1 MSRGTPADARPAGGR
16 GPDPVERA
24 ANADRPAQQ
33 DRPSLPIILTG
44 LCTTQ
49 IIAWGILYYAFPV
62 LSARI
67 SADTGWSTALVT
79 AAYSAGLVVSALL
92 GIPVGKVLD
101 RRGPRL
107 VMTAGS
113 VLGVVSLAGIAFAP
127 NYPVFLVSWLVAG
140 AAMAGNL
147 YPPAF
152 AAVTRWYGPRRV
164 FALTVITLIGG
175 LASTVFA
182 PVTEALAAFFDW
194 RGVYLVL
201 AVVLAATAIPIHAI
215 VLRRRWPR
223 EESGDDDGAPVSA
236 DPDRQYARGV
246 MRSRAYILMTVGLT
260 LGSTA
265 GFAAMINMVP
275 MLVER
280 GVSTALAAWILGL
293 SGFGQVVGRLFY
305 WAMQRR
311 LGVLARHM
319 WIYGLLAVSTAA
331 LAVDSTHA
339 GWLICVAMVAGVG
352 RGISTLL
359 KATAVTD
366 RWGPR
371 AYGRLSGVF
380 NAPVMFGV
388 ALAPAL
394 GAWLA
399 QLLGSWELMYLV
411 LAGMGAVA
419 LAALAF
425 SVPARHPSA
434 APPQ

>member
-1 MSRGTPADARPAGGR
+1 MAKERPAL
-16 GPDPVERA
+16 PV
-24 ANADRPAQQ
+24 
-33 DRPSLPIILTG
+33 ILAG

-67 SADTGWSTALVT
+67 AADTGWTTASVT
-79 AAYSAGLVVSALL
+79 VAYSAGLVVSALL

-113 VLGVVSLAGIAFAP
+113 VLGVAGLVMIASAANYWVFLAG
-127 NYPVFLVSWLVAG
+127 WLTAG
-140 AAMAGNL
+140 VAMAGNL

-152 AAVTRWYGPRRV
+152 AAVTRWYGARRV
-164 FALTVITLIGG
+164 FALMMITLIGG

-182 PVTEALAAFFDW
+182 PVTEALTETFDW

-201 AVVLAATAIPIHAI
+201 AAVLGVVAIPVHGV
-215 VLRRRWPR
+215 VLRRPWPVEPR
-223 EESGDDDGAPVSA
+223 GPGHGGALE
-236 DPDRQYARGV
+236 PDAAEGQSEAAYARQV
-246 MRSRAYILMTVGLT
+246 MRSPAYVLMTVGLT
-260 LGSTA
+260 LGGMA
-265 GFAAMINMVP
+265 MFAAMINLVP
-275 MLVER
+275 MLIER
-280 GVSTALAAWILGL
+280 GVSSGLAAWILGL
-293 SGFGQVVGRLFY
+293 GGLGQVIGRLFY
-305 WAMQRR
+305 MSLERR
-311 LGVLARHM
+311 LSVRARHL

-331 LAVDSTHA
+331 LALDATNAV
-339 GWLICVAMVAGVG
+339 WLIAISMVAGVG

-380 NAPVMFGV
+380 NAPVMFGI
-388 ALAPAL
+388 AISPAL

-399 QLLGSWELMYLV
+399 ELLGSWEMMYLV
-411 LAGMGAVA
+411 LAVIGA
-419 LAALAF
+419 LAVIALLF
-425 SVPARHPSA
+425 SVPRQRPSG